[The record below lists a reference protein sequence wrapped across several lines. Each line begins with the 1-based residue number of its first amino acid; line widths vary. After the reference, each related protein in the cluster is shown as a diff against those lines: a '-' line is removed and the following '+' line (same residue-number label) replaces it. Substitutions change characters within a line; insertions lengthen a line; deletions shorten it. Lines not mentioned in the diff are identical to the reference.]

1 MDEADQDIMRQA
13 QRALSD
19 KQPEKAENLLRVL
32 LDKSADHAVIW
43 NSLAIA
49 LWHQQKYDQADKVFY
64 ISVRLPTTEINHL
77 INYAAYLMDRQHYQ
91 DGLNQLD
98 RVLEGHPNHPQALRS
113 KALCYRAQGDF
124 KQYLHWM
131 SLRYQA
137 LPELNSLLG
146 LIRDHSQ
153 ISETEKALAL
163 VADGLNRWPEEARLY
178 NARAILEGHAGDFS
192 AAYHTYKQALNLDPS
207 NEDIL
212 INYMKLMYKIGNK
225 KAILEGYHHIVS
237 HYNIAQKDSWI
248 NIFMMA
254 EFLIV
259 KMSSQGWQK
268 ETLEACLSLQE
279 IKNYQELCPNLAY
292 LCGQIYIAR
301 GEYIFAYQ
309 QFAVT
314 LDLDPTHRDARM
326 AMVAVYM
333 GIQNY
338 DAALLNLYELLN
350 DYPGD
355 VQIIST
361 LIHCFS
367 MSRRLDEAAAWALRG
382 LYGNYDNHALYSA
395 FIMLFQ
401 SVCDYDSLKLLTDK
415 SQSLID
421 MIAEIPPTSLI
432 AALLPLLAQAHDK
445 PTIMA
450 LVEGTQKAAEHYR
463 QLAAP
468 HKLPEFIFKPFP
480 FTEDS
485 TIKRPVRVGLLSSD
499 LRAHSVSRFIRPL
512 FDLYDPDQ
520 ITFLCYSPYNGQMDH
535 IEADIAGKVEKFIR
549 VGEYSDQELIQE
561 MRDDQLDIIIEMNG
575 VTMYSRMAS
584 LVQRV
589 APVQIEWLGYPF
601 STGMTEMDYFLV
613 DPEAQATDPDLQVE
627 KMLPMQY
634 SWICYSWL
642 LDHQPVQEPPSIRAG
657 YVTFGSLNNTYK
669 YSRHTIW
676 LWAQVLKRVENA
688 RFIVIRPETDSVLLR
703 ANLVKAFEAEGID
716 AGRIEFFDNHDNKIN
731 FQACYDCIDIS
742 LDTTPLTGGTTSVD
756 CLDMGVP
763 LVSLRGPAMHQRLSH
778 AILTHAGV
786 PELSVETEADYI
798 DLAVALASDPERLCE
813 YRQNL
818 RQKLRESQLCDFQGF
833 TADFTQTMR
842 AVAEKHHCFDSSDSV
857 S

>member
-1 MDEADQDIMRQA
+1 MNETDQKIVRQA
-13 QRALSD
+13 QQALTE
-19 KQPEKAENLLRVL
+19 KQPEKAESLLRVL
-32 LDKSADHAVIW
+32 LDKSADFAVIW

-64 ISVRLPTTEINHL
+64 ISAHLPTTEINHL
-77 INYAAYLMDRQHYQ
+77 INYAAYLMDRQRFQ
-91 DGLNQLD
+91 DALNQLD
-98 RVLEGHPNHPQALRS
+98 RVLEGQENHPQALRS
-113 KALCYRAQGDF
+113 KALCYRSLGDF

-131 SLRYQA
+131 SLRYQS

-153 ISETEKALAL
+153 ISETEKAFILIK
-163 VADGLNRWPEEARLY
+163 DGISRWPAEARLY
-178 NARAILEGHAGDFS
+178 NARAILEGHIGDFS
-192 AAYHTYKQALNLDPS
+192 ASYHTYKQALNLDPL
-207 NEDIL
+207 NKDTL

-225 KAILEGYHHIVS
+225 EAILEGYQHIIN
-237 HYNIAQKDSWI
+237 HYGSSGSDIWEE
-248 NIFMMA
+248 IFVMA
-254 EFLIV
+254 EFLII

-268 ETLEACLSLQE
+268 ETLQACLYLQE
-279 IKNYQELCPNLAY
+279 IENYAELCPNLPY
-292 LCGQIYIAR
+292 LCGQVYVAR
-301 GEYIFAYQ
+301 GEYYPAYE
-309 QFAVT
+309 QFAIA
-314 LDLDPTHRDARM
+314 LEKDPNHRDARL
-326 AMVAVYM
+326 ALVAVYM

-350 DYPGD
+350 DYPSD

-382 LYGNYDNHALYSA
+382 LHGNYDNHALYSA

-401 SVCDYDSLKLLTDK
+401 SVCDYDSLKLLTEQSD
-415 SQSLID
+415 SLID

-450 LVEGTQKAAEHYR
+450 LVAGTKKAADHYHA
-463 QLAAP
+463 LAEP
-468 HKLPEFIFKPFP
+468 HKLPDFIFKPFRD
-480 FTEDS
+480 TGVSEDQS
-485 TIKRPVRVGLLSSD
+485 VKRPVRVGLLSSD

-512 FDLYDPDQ
+512 FDLYDPEQ
-520 ITFLCYSPYNGQMDH
+520 ITFFCYSPYNGQMDH
-535 IEADIAGKVEKFIR
+535 IEADIADKVEKFIR
-549 VGEYSDQELIQE
+549 VGDYSDRELIQE
-561 MRDDQLDIIIEMNG
+561 IRDDQLDIIIEMNG
-575 VTMYSRMAS
+575 VTMYSRMAA

-601 STGMTEMDYFLV
+601 STGMAEMDYFLV

-627 KMLPMQY
+627 KMLPMQH

-642 LDHQPVQEPPSIRAG
+642 LDHQPVLEPPSIRAG
-657 YVTFGSLNNTYK
+657 YITFGSLNNTYK

-676 LWAQVLKRVENA
+676 LWAQILKRVENS

-703 ANLVKAFEAEGID
+703 ANLVKAFEAEGIE

-778 AILTHAGV
+778 AILTHADV
-786 PELSVETEADYI
+786 PELSVETEEDYI
-798 DLAVALASDPERLCE
+798 NLAVALASDPERLCD

-818 RQKLRESQLCDFQGF
+818 RQKLRESHLCDFQGF
-833 TADFTQTMR
+833 VADFTYTMR
-842 AVAEKHHCFDSSDSV
+842 NVAEKHGCF
-857 S
+857 